1 MEQTGKS
8 SFEKAQRLWKGVCSQ
23 SGSACRELF
32 AKAGKVSG
40 DRTVAKSFVVEKTSD
55 DRESVEVV
63 DDVVVPFAP
72 PDSPAQSAKT
82 GPTISSATDALFE
95 AMGLAA
101 EAFLTEE
108 VRSQETLII
117 KLSQVAKKWEEY
129 SNELSFYN
137 SSSTYTWKQ
146 SLLSLEVKKC
156 QGSGSS
162 ASQGTE

>member
-1 MEQTGKS
+1 M
-8 SFEKAQRLWKGVCSQ
+8 
-23 SGSACRELF
+23 
-32 AKAGKVSG
+32 SG

-63 DDVVVPFAP
+63 DDVVVQFAP

-137 SSSTYTWKQ
+137 SSSTYTWRQ
-146 SLLSLEVKKC
+146 SLLLLKIKKC